1 LQKLIVLALVGLAAQ
16 LVDGS
21 LGMGYGLTS
30 SSLLLMYGIA
40 PAAAS
45 ASVHM
50 AEVVTTAASGISH
63 MRFGNVDKEIVWK
76 LIIPG
81 SIGAFLGATVLSHL
95 PGDVLKPYIS
105 IFLLLLGLY
114 IIFRFI
120 FQYGQSDKAE
130 GKKVSK
136 KMFIPLGFIAGF
148 FDATGGGGWGPI
160 ATPTLLSKKDLEPR
174 KVIGSV
180 DTSEFAVS
188 LASSVGFLLSLG
200 ANEINWIWALA
211 LMIGGLVAA
220 PIAAF
225 LIKIIPSHLLGVIVG
240 GMIIFTNIQ
249 TLLKFGNLSDTWNSF
264 INIAVFLI
272 WAFSVLYAM
281 KKHRNPAVQNRN
293 ITETETIHVK

>member
-1 LQKLIVLALVGLAAQ
+1 MQKLVVLALIGLAAQ

-30 SSLLLMYGIA
+30 SSLLLMFGIA

-45 ASVHM
+45 ASVHL

-81 SIGAFLGATVLSHL
+81 SVGAFLGATVLSHL

-105 IFLLLLGLY
+105 IFLLLLGFYVL
-114 IIFRFI
+114 FRFI
-120 FQYGQSDKAE
+120 FQYGQNNKANE
-130 GKKVSK
+130 RNVSK
-136 KMFIPLGFIAGF
+136 KLFIPLGFIAGF

-160 ATPTLLSKKDLEPR
+160 ATPTLLSKRNLEPR

-188 LASSVGFLLSLG
+188 LASSAGFLLSLG
-200 ANEINWIWALA
+200 VNEINWIWALA
-211 LMIGGLVAA
+211 LMIGGMIAA

-240 GMIIFTNIQ
+240 GMIILTNVQ
-249 TLLKFGNLSDTWNSF
+249 TLLKVGNIPDAWIHVIYFAIALFWVLSL
-264 INIAVFLI
+264 LI
-272 WAFSVLYAM
+272 SI
-281 KKHRNPAVQNRN
+281 KKHRNLPVQKRN
-293 ITETETIHVK
+293 IAKSIHVE

>member
-1 LQKLIVLALVGLAAQ
+1 MQKLIVLALVGLAAQ

-30 SSLLLMYGIA
+30 TSLLLMYGIA

-63 MRFGNVDKEIVWK
+63 MRFGNVDKEIVLK

-95 PGDVLKPYIS
+95 PGDMLKPYIS

-120 FQYGQSDKAE
+120 FQYSQSDKAE

-160 ATPTLLSKKDLEPR
+160 ATPTLLSNKDLEPR

-188 LASSVGFLLSLG
+188 LSSSIGFLLSLG

-211 LMIGGLVAA
+211 LMMGGMVAA

-240 GMIIFTNIQ
+240 GMIILTNVQ

-264 INIAVFLI
+264 INFAVFLI

-281 KKHRNPAVQNRN
+281 KKHRNPEVQNRN
-293 ITETETIHVK
+293 ITKSIHVE